1 MKENNVENIDNI
13 AILAKL
19 ELLNEERDIA
29 KRDISEMLGF
39 IDKMNEL
46 DTEGIE
52 AVFNVGEINNVFRDD
67 VVTNEDDSENMLSNA
82 PKREGEFFKVPKTI

>member
-13 AILAKL
+13 AILPKL

-52 AVFNVGEINNVFRDD
+52 AVFNVGEINNVFREGQKA
-67 VVTNEDDSENMLSNA
+67 VPGASNC
-82 PKREGEFFKVPKTI
+82 ET